1 MGMLL
6 STRDWLKIGSQTQS
20 LKKVFP
26 PENKW
31 PLIFVIVKLDKGNPK
46 AYNQR
51 NIELVL
57 AKVSDSPCVT
67 HRQKKII
74 NPIQAIQKQKQNC
87 NEIQMHSRKF

>member
-1 MGMLL
+1 M
-6 STRDWLKIGSQTQS
+6 
-20 LKKVFP
+20 
-26 PENKW
+26 
-31 PLIFVIVKLDKGNPK
+31 IVKLDKGNPK

-74 NPIQAIQKQKQNC
+74 NPIQTIQKQNC

>member
-1 MGMLL
+1 MA
-6 STRDWLKIGSQTQS
+6 WACQTQS

-51 NIELVL
+51 NMELVL
-57 AKVSDSPCVT
+57 AKVSDAPCVT
-67 HRQKKII
+67 HRKKKII
-74 NPIQAIQKQKQNC
+74 NPIQMIQKKNC